1 MEFNRLPRSGWMK
14 RGDHGQ
20 QWEMSGERGATRN
33 LKDHRQMEFR
43 TDDVR
48 RGYQDRTIGRS
59 LMRERESGEQNDIHE
74 DWVSNQSHRRVAREV
89 DRPWTQGSWVGWNQ
103 ERNMEDGNM
112 SEGEWDGQQS
122 LTFENANFK
131 TRSQGVQTKNW
142 LWRNITAVDTAGRTS
157 SQGGFWN
164 KQTSSY

>member
-1 MEFNRLPRSGWMK
+1 
-14 RGDHGQ
+14 
-20 QWEMSGERGATRN
+20 
-33 LKDHRQMEFR
+33 
-43 TDDVR
+43 
-48 RGYQDRTIGRS
+48 
-59 LMRERESGEQNDIHE
+59 
-74 DWVSNQSHRRVAREV
+74 
-89 DRPWTQGSWVGWNQ
+89 
-103 ERNMEDGNM
+103 M